1 MIDILKSELP
11 INGKN
16 FWYDIGV
23 ELTHR
28 INGVVQILFNDMENS
43 IIVKIFIEKF
53 NYSINMSFNRWE
65 FIDKYELLNNILD
78 FVRDSIYEQVLNRKE
93 NKKLQLFGK
102 LLL

>member
-11 INGKN
+11 INEKN

-23 ELTHR
+23 ELTNR

-53 NYSINMSFNRWE
+53 NYSINMSFKRWE
-65 FIDKYELLNNILD
+65 FIEQYELLNNILD
-78 FVRDSIYEQVLNRKE
+78 FVRYSIYEQVFK
-93 NKKLQLFGK
+93 
-102 LLL
+102 